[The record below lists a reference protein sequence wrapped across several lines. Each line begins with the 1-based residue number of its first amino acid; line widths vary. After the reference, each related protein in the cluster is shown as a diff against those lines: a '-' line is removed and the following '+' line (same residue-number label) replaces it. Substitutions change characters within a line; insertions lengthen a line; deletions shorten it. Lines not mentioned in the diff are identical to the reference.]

1 MTTTV
6 FNTKLIEVENNIFGN
21 STYIT
26 TQEFNKLTAERFLQQ
41 DKKQANLVSKTDY
54 DNKLTSFNKQI
65 ASNKTKRLEL
75 KKKLNT

>member
-26 TQEFNKLTAERFLQQ
+26 TQEINKLTAERFLQQ

>member
-1 MTTTV
+1 MTTTA